1 MKQFSWDGNPTTEP
15 ENDADDL
22 RLDAETDAEMR
33 NDDRRMNKTEEMF
46 ICPYCGYEFETE
58 DDYIEA
64 QDCGCPS
71 CRVLI
76 PIKE

>member
-1 MKQFSWDGNPTTEP
+1 MSREYIWNADPRYEP
-15 ENDADDL
+15 ENDQDERDS
-22 RLDAETDAEMR
+22 AETDAEML
-33 NDDRRMNKTEEMF
+33 NDDRRMNKTEDVF

-58 DDYIEA
+58 EDYIEA

-71 CRVLI
+71 CKVLI